1 MSDEHEDGF
10 ENSSL
15 LNDKEARILGALM
28 EKQLTTPDVY
38 PLTLNSLVLACNQ
51 KTSREPVTAYESGE
65 VQRNL
70 SQLQDRQLI
79 AIDYSARAQRYDQ
92 RLSRVLSL
100 DQQGQAIM
108 NVLLLRGAQTPGEIL
123 ARTQRMFAFSAESLL
138 DRVRSC

>member
-65 VQRNL
+65 VQRQ
-70 SQLQDRQLI
+70 SQPATGSPVNCHRLQCACPALRSAFVAGVI
-79 AIDYSARAQRYDQ
+79 TRSARAGHYECTAAAWR
-92 RLSRVLSL
+92 S
-100 DQQGQAIM
+100 
-108 NVLLLRGAQTPGEIL
+108 N
-123 ARTQRMFAFSAESLL
+123 AR
-138 DRVRSC
+138 